1 MIIWLT
7 SQMTASDKPSF
18 EGLGIVKKKK
28 WKVSTIWLPVVLCD
42 FWNEKKLLKEK
53 DLWVR
58 PQDLCLLMAES

>member
-18 EGLGIVKKKK
+18 EGLGIVKKKIGRFQPYGFQ
-28 WKVSTIWLPVVLCD
+28 WYSGD

-58 PQDLCLLMAES
+58 PQDLCLLMTES